1 MYTAYCIKHK
11 FVNPF
16 TACSTELFT
25 RHLLVAVDCSEVA
38 KKGRQDWE
46 ELLAHVL
53 QTKPAVVVQD
63 ACPVQEVLQVLHFN
77 FIALDV
83 EYFNTVVVLDYL

>member
-1 MYTAYCIKHK
+1 M
-11 FVNPF
+11 
-16 TACSTELFT
+16 
-25 RHLLVAVDCSEVA
+25 A

-83 EYFNTVVVLDYL
+83 EYFDMVLVLDYL